1 MQYENS
7 VKAELAE
14 AYIRC
19 VRALIIAESG
29 KFTEVDK
36 SYDDLRTKCYDSVI
50 ENNSAVDLMK
60 KIKSILIRLATIDV
74 ALTEDTDSKDWTP
87 MSAPKPFPKIPNNQ
101 MPHSP
106 LWDDKKFKPDK
117 DAKPWDNK
125 FMYGK
130 ADMNNGSDNQTPDSK
145 FWHKVD

>member
-1 MQYENS
+1 MNNENR
-7 VKAELAE
+7 VKAELTE

-19 VRALIIAESG
+19 VRAETIARSG
-29 KFTEVDK
+29 KFTEDDN
-36 SYDDLRTKCYDSVI
+36 SYDDMRNECYDLII
-50 ENNSAVDLMK
+50 ENNSAADLIK
-60 KIKSILIRLATIDV
+60 KIKMILIRLATIDA
-74 ALTEDTDSKDWTP
+74 ALTEDTDTKEWQS
-87 MSAPKPFPKIPNNQ
+87 MLAPQSFPKIPNNQ

-130 ADMNNGSDNQTPDSK
+130 ADVSNDSDDQTQHSK
-145 FWHKVD
+145 FWHKAD